1 MANVDWQAIMT
12 GVQQQRKRYAGA
24 NVVFFNAY
32 NLNREKT
39 LQAGR
44 EIYDEI
50 PSISIQFPGHD
61 VTVRRIEPQDIQ
73 EYPDKYAAFMAGN
86 DPVES
91 GTPLASWTLMNGA
104 ANKELQYLGFKTV
117 EQLAEA
123 SDEAKRKMGTLS
135 KYVKMAK
142 DWLEAANG
150 TPAQIVSLQ
159 QQLDRANARSKKL
172 EEQLEILMQR
182 VEASE
187 GTDLRSARRQR
198 EVIQESDID
207 DVDLDIDDGSLDEV
221 KVHSKRGRP
230 KKV

>member
-1 MANVDWQAIMT
+1 MANIDWQSIMS
-12 GVQQQRKRYAGA
+12 GVTQQRKRYAGA
-24 NVVFFNAY
+24 NVHFFNAY
-32 NLNREKT
+32 DLNREKT

-44 EIYDEI
+44 EVYNEI

-91 GTPLASWTLMNGA
+91 GTPLVNWTLMSGA

-123 SDEAKRKMGTLS
+123 SDEAKRKMGTLV

-142 DWLEAANG
+142 EWLEAATG
-150 TPAQIVSLQ
+150 TQAQIVALQ
-159 QQLDRANARSKKL
+159 QQLDREKTRSNKL
-172 EEQLEILMQR
+172 EQQLEILMQR

-187 GTDLRSARRQR
+187 GTDLRSARKQR
-198 EVIQESDID
+198 EVIQESVLD
-207 DVDLDIDDGSLDEV
+207 DVIDEV
-221 KVHSKRGRP
+221 LEEVDTGAKRGRP
-230 KKV
+230 RKV